1 MKLRTAGRFLLLVGG
16 IYTGVRFTVHNY
28 ERIRPYLPK
37 DVQYIERKIEVP
49 VEVKVETTPEP
60 IDEVVNDLSQVHQVP
75 VLLARAIIRQESGQN
90 RTNDAV
96 RFEPKLEAKYHSKT
110 MTASY
115 GLFQVIPVFAKGIC
129 NLNSWSDLVGPK
141 NVREN
146 VNCGLKML
154 RKCYE
159 RQQGSEAYKWKRAA
173 ICYNGSAVYAD
184 QVLAKI
190 GQLVLEGE
198 A

>member
-1 MKLRTAGRFLLLVGG
+1 MKLRNGIRIIMGGAG
-16 IYTGVRFTVHNY
+16 IYVGAAMVLHNFD
-28 ERIRPYLPK
+28 RILPYLPK
-37 DVQYIERKIEVP
+37 QIQYVDRKVEVP
-49 VEVKVETTPEP
+49 VPVEATPEP
-60 IDEVVNDLSQVHQVP
+60 VDEVVNDLSQVHQVP
-75 VLLARAIIRQESGQN
+75 VLLARAIIRQESGAN

-96 RFEPKLEAKYHSKT
+96 RFEPRLEAKYHSKEN
-110 MTASY
+110 TASY

-129 NLNSWSDLVGPK
+129 NLTSWSDLVGPK

-159 RQQGSEAYKWKRAA
+159 RQQGSESHKWKRSLV
-173 ICYNGSAVYAD
+173 CFNGGEVYAD
-184 QVLAKI
+184 QVMAKI
-190 GQLVLEGE
+190 GQLVLEGKE

>member
-1 MKLRTAGRFLLLVGG
+1 MKEHIMKKFIAISLLGMLGGFGAFVQHDIDQAKARTV
-16 IYTGVRFTVHNY
+16 YV
-28 ERIRPYLPK
+28 
-37 DVQYIERKIEVP
+37 DRKVEVP
-49 VEVKVETTPEP
+49 VPVEATPEP
-60 IDEVVNDLSQVHQVP
+60 VDEVVNDLSQLHQVP
-75 VLLARAIIRQESGQN
+75 VLLARAIIRQESGVN

-96 RFEPKLEAKYHSKT
+96 RFEPRLEAKYHSKT
-110 MTASY
+110 LTASY

-159 RQQGSEAYKWKRAA
+159 RQQGSEAHKWKRSLV
-173 ICYNGSAVYAD
+173 CFNGGEVYAD
-184 QVLAKI
+184 QVMAKI
-190 GQLVLEGE
+190 GQIVLEGSE